1 MKNNNIIDF
10 KGNLDDTKFLLN
22 DSIGGDFNMSSIK
35 KKFDNTQ
42 LLLNDKTSI
51 LIESKSELNE
61 TNQIILENNEKN
73 NNSDEEEIIRQ
84 QNILLNDK
92 SSHLD
97 NLDIFSLSY
106 TDNNYSKQNN
116 TSNNNYSNFNNSNN
130 KINNN
135 LKENKEEKSFEKK
148 KDDNIYNNN
157 YNNNSNNSINDSPVF
172 KETKNIISFLF
183 PEYINFKKIFPT
195 ETLSKQFN
203 IPIKLKN
210 IKLKIITELEESEL
224 ISYYINP
231 NEKILES
238 NLSFP
243 HFTAIYYEEE
253 GKIEIKVYSPLIKN
267 SGIIYS
273 ILQIYKDEILIKESF
288 LKAQIEIPK
297 LCCLRNIKNNII
309 KKFPL
314 ITININLNLE
324 NQQFGIPFKNYSE
337 KDIELE
343 YKIIEN
349 SKLEL
354 IIKQGKIYQ
363 IINNIEPENFKL
375 KKYSSSKLY
384 FKTNIITK
392 TTNLKD
398 NFSSE
403 IENRKILKLKIK
415 NTSIEYIFYL
425 KIIFHSF

>member
-1 MKNNNIIDF
+1 
-10 KGNLDDTKFLLN
+10 
-22 DSIGGDFNMSSIK
+22 
-35 KKFDNTQ
+35 
-42 LLLNDKTSI
+42 
-51 LIESKSELNE
+51 
-61 TNQIILENNEKN
+61 
-73 NNSDEEEIIRQ
+73 
-84 QNILLNDK
+84 
-92 SSHLD
+92 
-97 NLDIFSLSY
+97 
-106 TDNNYSKQNN
+106 
-116 TSNNNYSNFNNSNN
+116 
-130 KINNN
+130 
-135 LKENKEEKSFEKK
+135 
-148 KDDNIYNNN
+148 
-157 YNNNSNNSINDSPVF
+157 
-172 KETKNIISFLF
+172 
-183 PEYINFKKIFPT
+183 
-195 ETLSKQFN
+195 
-203 IPIKLKN
+203 
-210 IKLKIITELEESEL
+210 
-224 ISYYINP
+224 
-231 NEKILES
+231 
-238 NLSFP
+238 
-243 HFTAIYYEEE
+243 
-253 GKIEIKVYSPLIKN
+253 
-267 SGIIYS
+267 
-273 ILQIYKDEILIKESF
+273 
-288 LKAQIEIPK
+288 
-297 LCCLRNIKNNII
+297 LRNIKNNII